1 MRTASIVALL
11 ALLGTT
17 ARADVPDPRLAL
29 AEAVRQRQETVDGS
43 TKAGRRAYRALVAA
57 EEHLAREALSL
68 GDELRAI
75 GKCAGKLEKRFPGD
89 PQFTPL
95 VDTVVSDLSAR
106 AVGDRDTAELWRET
120 LQRKKDLR
128 TLDQALAGF
137 DRHADRA
144 GRATRASA
152 RALRL
157 RAAWKKIV
165 RAEEKLGFGPKPDFE
180 LADVNPSSSSFGR
193 TVTPRDFLGKVS
205 AYYFGHST

>member
-1 MRTASIVALL
+1 MRIATIVPLL

-57 EEHLAREALSL
+57 EEHLAREALTL
-68 GDELRAI
+68 GDELKGI
-75 GKCAGKLEKRFPGD
+75 GKCAGKLEKRFPAD
-89 PQFTPL
+89 QEFTPL

-106 AVGDRDTAELWRET
+106 AVADRAAAESWRAVLEAK
-120 LQRKKDLR
+120 RDLR
-128 TLDQALAGF
+128 TLEHALAGF
-137 DRHADRA
+137 DRKAGRA
-144 GRATRASA
+144 ERATRASA

-157 RAAWKKIV
+157 RAAWNEIA
-165 RAEEKLGFGPKPDFE
+165 RAERKLGFGPKPDFA

-205 AYYFGHST
+205 AYYFGYST